1 MLIATCAKNNRT
13 AAATDRLSLG
23 AGQPPP
29 RVHPR
34 PVRVWRRRGCGMA
47 RAGHRDTGAQM
58 EEGVAIDVEG
68 YPTAGCDEHRY
79 RATRPLV
86 SRRQFPRPG
95 SGAAQSPDDA
105 GEPAA
110 FGCVA
115 VTRAPQRHSPPGG
128 DRDVSRREAVVA
140 DQAGHGNH
148 GDTARTRCKGVY
160 LRDGCPDRHRV
171 ASLTEIM

>member
-1 MLIATCAKNNRT
+1 
-13 AAATDRLSLG
+13 
-23 AGQPPP
+23 
-29 RVHPR
+29 
-34 PVRVWRRRGCGMA
+34 
-47 RAGHRDTGAQM
+47 M

-115 VTRAPQRHSPPGG
+115 VTRAPLRHSPPGG
-128 DRDVSRREAVVA
+128 DRDVSRREAAVA
-140 DQAGHGNH
+140 DQP
-148 GDTARTRCKGVY
+148 V
-160 LRDGCPDRHRV
+160 
-171 ASLTEIM
+171 TEIMGIRRGPDAKGCICGMGVLIVIASLLSPNNVTRTVTIPPGVEVG